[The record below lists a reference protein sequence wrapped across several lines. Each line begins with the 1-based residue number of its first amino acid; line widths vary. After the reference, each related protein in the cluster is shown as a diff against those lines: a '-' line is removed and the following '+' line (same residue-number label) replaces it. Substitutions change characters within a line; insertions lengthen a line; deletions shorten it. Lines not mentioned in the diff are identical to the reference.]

1 MKFCSRC
8 VLPETFPGIA
18 FDDSGVC
25 NFCLAFMGEQR
36 HEDQQK
42 QYRIK
47 FEKLIEELKGKYEYD
62 CLLPYSGGK
71 DSTYTLYL
79 LKEEFKLRV
88 LAVTL
93 DNGFISEQALKNI
106 RSVTETLG
114 VDNLI
119 FKPDFQ
125 ILRKIFAAGVEKEMY
140 SAKALERAST
150 ICNSCIAFV
159 KFTAL
164 KTALEK
170 QIPIMAW
177 GWSPGQAPLRSSVM
191 KMTSGLFMSTQE
203 MYRKPMHEIVGDAIN
218 HYFISEEQ
226 FKNAKAFPWNVNPLA
241 FMEYNEQKILN
252 KIPEF
257 GWVNP
262 KSLDSNTTNCLLNS
276 FANSVHLQRHN
287 FHPYAFEI
295 AGMVRTGAMTR
306 DEGMAKL
313 YTKADDLSTVDTVIA
328 KLGLAKRI

>member
-8 VLPETFPGIA
+8 VLPETYPGIH
-18 FDDSGVC
+18 FDDNGVC
-25 NFCLAFMGEQR
+25 NFCLVFKGEQ
-36 HEDQQK
+36 HLEDQK
-42 QYRIK
+42 QECRIK
-47 FEKLIEELKGKYEYD
+47 FEKLIGDVKGKYEYD

-88 LAVTL
+88 LTVTL

-106 RSVTETLG
+106 RSVSETLG

-125 ILRKIFAAGVEKEMY
+125 ILRKLFAAGVQKEMY

-159 KFTAL
+159 KFTSL

-191 KMTSGLFMSTQE
+191 KMTPGLFSSTQE
-203 MYRKPMHEIVGDAIN
+203 MYRKPMHEIVGDEIN

-226 FKNAKAFPWNVNPLA
+226 FKNSKAFPWNINPLA
-241 FMEYNEQKILN
+241 FMDYNEQKILN

-257 GWVNP
+257 GWVSP

-276 FANSVHLQRHN
+276 FANNVHVKRHN

-295 AGMVRTGAMTR
+295 AGMVRAGSMTR
-306 DEGMAKL
+306 DEGMKKL
-313 YTKADDLSTVDTVIA
+313 YTKTDDQETIDNVMA
-328 KLGLAKRI
+328 KLMLPIR